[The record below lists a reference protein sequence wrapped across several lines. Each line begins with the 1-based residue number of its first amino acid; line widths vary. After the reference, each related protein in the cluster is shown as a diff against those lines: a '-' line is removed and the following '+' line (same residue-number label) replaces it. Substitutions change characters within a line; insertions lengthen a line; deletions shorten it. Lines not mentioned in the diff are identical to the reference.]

1 LVGLYRHPYGSP
13 RYSHLKADRA
23 DIPHKWI
30 SEGYSTML
38 QEADRQVMEV
48 AGKSA
53 DLVVTPVGVGSLAQ
67 AVITHYKA
75 SDRST
80 ALLAVEADMAPSLLE
95 SLKHGSITSIS
106 TTDTIMCGL
115 NCGTVSSNAWP
126 LMRDGLETTTTVTD
140 LESHRAMS
148 DLQSLGI
155 HVGPC
160 GAAPLAA
167 LKNIGAEGLGINE
180 NSVVL
185 LLCTE
190 GTRDYIHPVE
200 S

>member
-1 LVGLYRHPYGSP
+1 MRISLRFDRL
-13 RYSHLKADRA
+13 LALQMDRA
-23 DIPHKWI
+23 DVPHKWI
-30 SEGYSTML
+30 SGGYSTML
-38 QEADRQVMEV
+38 QEADRQVMEA
-48 AGKSA
+48 AGRPA
-53 DLVVTPVGVGSLAQ
+53 DLVITPVGVGSLAQ
-67 AVITHYKA
+67 AVIIHYKA

-80 ALLAVEADMAPSLLE
+80 ALLAVEADTAPCMLE
-95 SLKHGSITSIS
+95 SLRQGSIKSIS

-115 NCGTVSSNAWP
+115 NCGTVSSTAWP
-126 LMRDGLETTTTVTD
+126 LMRDGLDTATTVTD

-167 LKNIGAEGLGINE
+167 LKKIGAEGLGLNK
-180 NSVVL
+180 NSVVV